1 MSIRRFAVKVGCSL
15 AGALILLGSA
25 PARALA
31 QDGHMHTAAIQDK
44 DLSPLQ
50 RARINE
56 LVQVVRDVTGQ
67 FRDDPRLAEGAN
79 YFLGFGCVSG
89 GDFGAMGLHYIN
101 MELVGDGEINPY
113 KPEIILF
120 EPLPNGKFRVTGAD
134 YLVDATTWDA
144 NHPEGPPELF
154 GQLFQFFDEPNRFH
168 LHSFYTLHVWAWK
181 DNPAGTFSNWNPNVS
196 CDAYNPP
203 PKP

>member
-1 MSIRRFAVKVGCSL
+1 MTARFGMKVGYSL
-15 AGALILLGSA
+15 VGALVLLGSV
-25 PARALA
+25 PGRVLA
-31 QDGHMHTAAIQDK
+31 QDGHLHGPAVQQQELTPA
-44 DLSPLQ
+44 Q
-50 RARINE
+50 RARANE
-56 LVQVVRDVTGQ
+56 LVQTVREATAQ
-67 FRDDPRLAEGAN
+67 FRDDPRLAEAAN
-79 YFLGFGCVSG
+79 YLLNFGCVSG

-101 MELVGDGEINPY
+101 MDLVRDGEINPR
-113 KPEIILF
+113 KPEIVLF

-134 YLVDATTWDA
+134 YLVDAATWDA

-154 GQLFQFFDEPNRFH
+154 GQLFHLFDEPNRFH

-203 PKP
+203 PRP

>member
-1 MSIRRFAVKVGCSL
+1 MTVGRFAVKFGYSL
-15 AGALILLGSA
+15 MGAALLLGSS
-25 PARALA
+25 PALSLA
-31 QDGHMHTAAIQDK
+31 QDGHSHGAAVQQQELTPQQK
-44 DLSPLQ
+44 
-50 RARINE
+50 ARVNE
-56 LVQVVRDVTGQ
+56 LVQTVRAATGP

-79 YFLGFGCVSG
+79 YFLNFGCVSG

-101 MELVGDGEINPY
+101 MDLVGDGEINPY

-134 YLVDATTWDA
+134 YLVDAATWDS

-203 PKP
+203 PK

>member
-1 MSIRRFAVKVGCSL
+1 MSIRKSAVKVGYSL
-15 AGALILLGSA
+15 ASVLILLGST

-31 QDGHMHTAAIQDK
+31 QDGHMHTSAIQDK

-50 RARINE
+50 RVRINE

-134 YLVDATTWDA
+134 YLVDAATWDA
-144 NHPEGPPELF
+144 NHPDGPPELF

>member
-1 MSIRRFAVKVGCSL
+1 MTAGFGARIGSGLAV
-15 AGALILLGSA
+15 ALVLLGST
-25 PARALA
+25 PGRALA
-31 QDGHMHTAAIQDK
+31 QDGHSHGSAVQQQNLTPQQQA
-44 DLSPLQ
+44 
-50 RARINE
+50 RANE
-56 LVQVVRDVTGQ
+56 LVQIVRDATAP
-67 FRDDPRLAEGAN
+67 FRDDPRLAEAAN

-101 MELVGDGEINPY
+101 MNLVGDGEINPY

-134 YLVDATTWDA
+134 YLVDAATWDA
-144 NHPEGPPELF
+144 NHDGPPELF
-154 GQLFQFFDEPNRFH
+154 GQLFHLFDEPNRFR
-168 LHSFYTLHVWAWK
+168 LHAFYTLHVWAWK

-203 PKP
+203 AKN